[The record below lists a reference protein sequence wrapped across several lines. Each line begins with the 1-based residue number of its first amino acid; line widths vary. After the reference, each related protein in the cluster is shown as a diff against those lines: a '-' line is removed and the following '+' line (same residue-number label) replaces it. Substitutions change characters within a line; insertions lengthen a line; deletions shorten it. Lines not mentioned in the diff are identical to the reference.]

1 MRKRIVTGIDIRR
14 HRITTVTLK
23 RQHNIV
29 SLLACETLPVPDDI
43 LSENEVIDYQ
53 SIVNKL
59 AEIRKRLPF
68 WQNRVAISIPDLA
81 VMTRT
86 VEPSIDTSI
95 DSYDQ
100 SLAPWLIAQ
109 AFSEKT
115 GLSGSSVYLD
125 YVPLETGYQVYA
137 AKKEVVES
145 RLQALC
151 RAGLKPVL
159 IDTEKQA
166 FLQFLL
172 EAMCR
177 AQRQGWLL
185 IDIGEDTIALGFV
198 TDELNFYRQF
208 PFSAQ
213 AFDAALTLVLQEV
226 QRFISLHPAALLN
239 GIWIN
244 GTPSMYQTFL
254 QGLRQQFR
262 EPIEHLVA
270 VSVFETSASIP
281 AHLSPFIPLAAG
293 SALRGLMALESGYAA

>member
-29 SLLACETLPVPDDI
+29 SLLDCETLSVPEDI
-43 LSENEVIDYQ
+43 FSENEGINYQ

-68 WQNRVAISIPDLA
+68 LQNRVAMSIPDLA

-86 VEPSIDTSI
+86 VALSIRD
-95 DSYDQ
+95 YDK

-109 AFSEKT
+109 AFSEQT
-115 GLSGSSVYLD
+115 GLSVTSVYLD

-172 EAMCR
+172 ESMCR

-185 IDIGEDTIALGFV
+185 IDIGEEIIAIGFI
-198 TDELNFYRQF
+198 TDELSFYRQF
-208 PFSAQ
+208 PFAAQ

-239 GIWIN
+239 GIWVN
-244 GTPSMYQTFL
+244 GSPSMYQML
-254 QGLRQQFR
+254 SQRLCQQFQG
-262 EPIEHLVA
+262 PIEHLVA
-270 VSVFETSASIP
+270 ASVFETSRSIP
-281 AHLSPFIPLAAG
+281 DHCSPFIPLAAG
-293 SALRGLMALESGYAA
+293 SALRGLMALEAGYAA

>member
-29 SLLACETLPVPDDI
+29 SLLDCETLSVTKDI

-59 AEIRKRLPF
+59 AKIRKRLPF
-68 WQNRVAISIPDLA
+68 WQHRVAIAMPDLA

-86 VEPSIDTSI
+86 LSLPNRDYDKSLEP
-95 DSYDQ
+95 
-100 SLAPWLIAQ
+100 WFIAQ
-109 AFSEKT
+109 AFAEKT
-115 GLSGSSVYLD
+115 GLSRQSVYLD
-125 YVPLETGYQVYA
+125 YVPLQTDYQVYA

-151 RAGLKPVL
+151 LAGFRPVL

-172 EAMCR
+172 HLMCCT
-177 AQRQGWLL
+177 QRQGWLM
-185 IDIGEDTIALGFV
+185 IDISDDTVALGFI
-198 TDELNFYRQF
+198 TDELSFYRQF

-213 AFDAALTLVLQEV
+213 AFEAAVLLVVQEV
-226 QRFISLHPAALLN
+226 QLFRSLHPAALLN
-239 GIWIN
+239 GMWIN
-244 GTPSMYQTFL
+244 GSPDIYQAL
-254 QGLRQQFR
+254 SPVLHEQFR
-262 EPIEHLVA
+262 GPVEHLMVA
-270 VSVFETSASIP
+270 SAFETSALVP
-281 AHLSPFIPLAAG
+281 THLWSYLPLAAG
-293 SALRGLMALESGYAA
+293 SALRGLMALEAGYAA

>member
-14 HRITTVTLK
+14 HRMTTVTLK

-29 SLLACETLPVPDDI
+29 SLLDCETLSVPDGI
-43 LSENEVIDYQ
+43 FSENEVIDYQ

-68 WQNRVAISIPDLA
+68 LQNRVAISMPDLA
-81 VMTRT
+81 VMTKT
-86 VEPSIDTSI
+86 VEPSIGD
-95 DSYDQ
+95 YDK

-115 GLSGSSVYLD
+115 GLSGTSVYLD

-172 EAMCR
+172 ESMCR
-177 AQRQGWLL
+177 AQRQRWLL
-185 IDIGEDTIALGFV
+185 IDIGEDIIAIGFI
-198 TDELNFYRQF
+198 TDELSFYRQF
-208 PFSAQ
+208 PFSSQ
-213 AFDAALTLVLQEV
+213 AFDAAHTLVLQEV
-226 QRFISLHPAALLN
+226 QRFMSLYPAALLN
-239 GIWIN
+239 GIWVN
-244 GTPSMYQTFL
+244 GSPSMYQML
-254 QGLRQQFR
+254 SQSLCQQFQG
-262 EPIEHLVA
+262 PIEHLEA
-270 VSVFETSASIP
+270 GSVFDTSVSIP

-293 SALRGLMALESGYAA
+293 SALRGLMALEAGYAA